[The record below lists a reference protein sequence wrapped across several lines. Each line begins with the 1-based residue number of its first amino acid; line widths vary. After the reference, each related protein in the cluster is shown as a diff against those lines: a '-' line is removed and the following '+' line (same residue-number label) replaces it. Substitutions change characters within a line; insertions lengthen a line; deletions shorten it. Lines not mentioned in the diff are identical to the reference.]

1 MDINIIPPEKSLP
14 LDRAYIVNIVIKSFK
29 GRKDVEVH
37 LYRPEWDEAEE
48 KKYDWDRI
56 LSQSLDSIRED
67 LNKSKQVV
75 METYTLE
82 ERDQLVDYL
91 EKRYSDRLK
100 VINSVPLSFPVP
112 AGLMPLSLMQENEN
126 HGRIKFDLVPN
137 YTLNFPVHGFYDLS
151 AHSPILASDDV

>member
-1 MDINIIPPEKSLP
+1 MDINIIPPEKCLP
-14 LDRAYIVNIVIKSFK
+14 IDRAFIVNIVIKSFK
-29 GRKDVEVH
+29 GRKNVDVH

-48 KKYDWDRI
+48 KLYDWDRI
-56 LSQSLDSIRED
+56 VSQSPDSTRDD
-67 LNKSKQVV
+67 LKKSSQVV
-75 METYTLE
+75 METYTIE

-91 EKRYSDRLK
+91 KERYADRLK
-100 VINSVPLSFPVP
+100 LINSVPLSFPVP
-112 AGLMPLSLMQENEN
+112 AGLMPLSIMQENEN